1 MRHCSCVTKM
11 ASLSYG
17 GSTAKGNISSIL
29 SLGHVVDTIR
39 KPQVIV
45 RLATMVVCIVIFGC
59 IADNGA
65 DSNICFIN
73 KSGKQGPCVLGLF
86 VGVMGF
92 LICLGF
98 LAIDFLFEL
107 SNNIYV
113 RKWFV
118 IADLAVSALWSF
130 FSLVAFAYMTD
141 QWRNN
146 KVSKM
151 YPDKIVNAIKA
162 AITFSFFAI
171 IGFGILTGLAAYRL
185 RLGSGALLSHPSEI
199 PGGST
204 AVPPVQPTPPP
215 NNDATPTEPS
225 D

>member
-1 MRHCSCVTKM
+1 
-11 ASLSYG
+11 
-17 GSTAKGNISSIL
+17 
-29 SLGHVVDTIR
+29 
-39 KPQVIV
+39 
-45 RLATMVVCIVIFGC
+45 
-59 IADNGA
+59 
-65 DSNICFIN
+65 
-73 KSGKQGPCVLGLF
+73 
-86 VGVMGF
+86 MGF

-171 IGFGILTGLAAYRL
+171 IGFVSLVNPSMSYY
-185 RLGSGALLSHPSEI
+185 GSCVCI
-199 PGGST
+199 CC
-204 AVPPVQPTPPP
+204 TPRAFLQ
-215 NNDATPTEPS
+215 D
-225 D
+225 